1 MLTSEWLVT
10 EGTSELAFCRIV
22 IRLNY
27 QVTII
32 MITFEDVIMGW
43 TLMWSWEWLVTV
55 RTITWG
61 ADFGFILNLGYP
73 VIIIMITL
81 EDVILAEASSSE
93 KLHAPSTCWIQYLG
107 DFCLS
112 IKILRGGTFC
122 TSSLPFMIE
131 QLSCRML
138 TWPSECPGDG
148 GEECWEEWQGWVV
161 CLLLVLLLS
170 SASLR
175 TDTGDPW
182 VIKGGISRSR
192 SVKEALGEVL
202 VAYFFFKKL
211 LRRLESRLLCEGDFF
226 FLFTWFWA
234 GMGLISDE
242 SSEMEKSPYMWA
254 WRKRPD
260 HCD

>member
-1 MLTSEWLVT
+1 MLS
-10 EGTSELAFCRIV
+10 S
-22 IRLNY
+22 
-27 QVTII
+27 QK
-32 MITFEDVIMGW
+32 
-43 TLMWSWEWLVTV
+43 LMS
-55 RTITWG
+55 
-61 ADFGFILNLGYP
+61 P
-73 VIIIMITL
+73 
-81 EDVILAEASSSE
+81 SSSE
-93 KLHAPSTCWIQYLG
+93 KLHAPSTCWIRYLG

-112 IKILRGGTFC
+112 IKILREGTFC

-138 TWPSECPGDG
+138 TWTSECPGDG

-242 SSEMEKSPYMWA
+242 SSEMEKSPYVSLKEKA
-254 WRKRPD
+254 RPLWLSVLQNSKHSLPMVGKSPSQGAIVRVLSWVKECLVRD
-260 HCD
+260 LRNPCWGPH